1 MPVPSDPPDARHH
14 RASVSAGAHDPGAV
28 ARLRGLR
35 AFLLDLDGTLVLG
48 DRRNHGLAPL
58 PGAVELVDALHENGV
73 RVGVFTNGTARPP
86 AAQAA
91 VLRGIGFDLADDAVL
106 TPASVAAEVC
116 VRSGHRRV
124 MVLGGEGVFGP
135 LVEAGI
141 EVLPPEGR
149 PKVDAVLVGWFREFG
164 MEHLEA
170 AANAVWDGAA
180 FYSASQSLFFASA
193 EGRAIGTSRA
203 ICAVVKDLT
212 GVRPTIVGKPS
223 PQALRTALRRLGVR
237 PRELAVV
244 GDDPELEVPM
254 ALRGGA
260 FAIAVNSGTGHAGS
274 FDHLEDRRR
283 PHLVLRGADEL
294 LELYRA
300 AAGVEPA
307 HERRR

>member
-1 MPVPSDPPDARHH
+1 MPADPATRPSHG
-14 RASVSAGAHDPGAV
+14 AGHDPSASASGAGHDPSAV
-28 ARLRGLR
+28 ARLHDMR

-48 DRRNHGLAPL
+48 DRRNHGLTPL
-58 PGAVELVDALHENGV
+58 PGAVELVDALHADGV
-73 RVGVFTNGTARPP
+73 SVGVLTNGTARPP

-91 VLRGIGFDLADDAVL
+91 VLRSIGFDLVDDVVL

-116 VRSGHRRV
+116 VRAGHERV
-124 MVLGGEGVFGP
+124 MVLGGGGVGGP
-135 LVEAGI
+135 LVDAGI

-149 PKVDAVLVGWFREFG
+149 PEVDAVLVGWFREFG
-164 MEHLEA
+164 MDHLEA

-193 EGRAIGTSRA
+193 EGRAIGTSRV
-203 ICAVVKDLT
+203 ICAVIKDLT

-223 PQALRTALRRLGVR
+223 RHALRTALHRLGVR

-260 FAIAVNSGTGHAGS
+260 FAVAVNSGTGHATS
-274 FDHLEDRRR
+274 FEHLDVARQ
-283 PHLVLRGADEL
+283 PHLVVDGVDEL
-294 LELYRA
+294 LALYRG
-300 AAGVEPA
+300 AG
-307 HERRR
+307 

>member
-1 MPVPSDPPDARHH
+1 MRSDPTGEERPGLARD
-14 RASVSAGAHDPGAV
+14 HDPGAV
-28 ARLRGLR
+28 ARLREVR

-48 DRRNHGLAPL
+48 DRHNHGLVPL
-58 PGAVELVDALHENGV
+58 PGAVELVDALHQDG
-73 RVGVFTNGTARPP
+73 VGVGVLTNGTARPP
-86 AAQAA
+86 DAQAA

-106 TPASVAAEVC
+106 TPASAAAEVC
-116 VRSGHRRV
+116 VRAGHERV
-124 MVLGGEGVFGP
+124 MVLGGGGVSGP
-135 LVEAGI
+135 LAAAGI

-164 MEHLEA
+164 MDHLEA

-203 ICAVVKDLT
+203 ICAVVTDLT

-223 PQALRTALRRLGVR
+223 QHALRTAVHRLGVR

-254 ALRGGA
+254 ALDGGA
-260 FAIAVNSGTGHAGS
+260 FAVAVNSGTGHAGS
-274 FDHLEDRRR
+274 FDHLETGRR
-283 PHLVLRGADEL
+283 PHLVVDGADEL
-294 LELYRA
+294 LDLYRSGA
-300 AAGVEPA
+300 
-307 HERRR
+307 